1 MQRLFWSFIV
11 LCAFPLFLQGQNA
24 RLAQQYYNTGEYEKA
39 SVMYNQLFE
48 QFPNQD
54 FYFNRYIECLLA
66 LEEYKD
72 AEKSIRQ
79 QLRKNE
85 NNIQFYVTLG
95 NLYERQARLEDAEKE
110 YQKAIDK
117 LRPDRSSIIRLAQTF
132 QQLTKYDE
140 AIATYEK
147 GTKLL
152 KDDRSFAYY
161 LGDLYRRK
169 GDTPNMV
176 KYYLNSLDENPSRIT
191 TLESIF
197 QRYLTDEDFDLLQME
212 LYTRIQEDRQATYYV
227 ELLAWVFI
235 HRKDYRNALR
245 QVKALDKRL
254 KEPGGRV
261 FQLARTAYND
271 KDYTTA
277 ISGYEYVVD
286 EKGPNSPYYIEA
298 KRQLLRTR
306 REQIVEDF
314 NYLPEDL
321 VALEQE
327 YEAFLTEF
335 GRTAATARIQMEMA
349 ELEALYLNNIDK
361 AIQILMRTVAIPGLN
376 KNTQGEAKLS
386 LADYYLIQG
395 ERWESTLLYSQVDKT
410 FEEDPL
416 GHEARFRNAK
426 LSYYF
431 GDFEW
436 AQAQF
441 DILKASTSKLIA
453 NDALDLSVFIMDNLG
468 LDTTEASLMLYAE
481 ADLLAFQNRFD
492 EAYAKLDTLLDA
504 FPEHA
509 LQDDVLYAKA
519 QMLQKQR
526 DYVGAADL
534 LEKIIEKHPE
544 EIRADNALFQLA
556 ELNEI
561 HLGNSDRARDL
572 YEKLFL
578 EYSGSTFS
586 VQARKRFRRLRGDD
600 I

>member
-48 QFPNQD
+48 RFPNQD

-197 QRYLTDEDFDLLQME
+197 QRYLTDEDSTSCKWSSIPE
-212 LYTRIQEDRQATYYV
+212 SRKIGRQLITSSYWP
-227 ELLAWVFI
+227 WVFI

-277 ISGYEYVVD
+277 INGYEYVVD

-321 VALEQE
+321 LALEQE
-327 YEAFLTEF
+327 YEDFLTEF

-349 ELEALYLNNIDK
+349 ELEACTSTTLTRPSKYSC
-361 AIQILMRTVAIPGLN
+361 R
-376 KNTQGEAKLS
+376 LS
-386 LADYYLIQG
+386 P
-395 ERWESTLLYSQVDKT
+395 S
-410 FEEDPL
+410 
-416 GHEARFRNAK
+416 
-426 LSYYF
+426 
-431 GDFEW
+431 
-436 AQAQF
+436 
-441 DILKASTSKLIA
+441 
-453 NDALDLSVFIMDNLG
+453 LD
-468 LDTTEASLMLYAE
+468 
-481 ADLLAFQNRFD
+481 
-492 EAYAKLDTLLDA
+492 
-504 FPEHA
+504 
-509 LQDDVLYAKA
+509 
-519 QMLQKQR
+519 
-526 DYVGAADL
+526 
-534 LEKIIEKHPE
+534 
-544 EIRADNALFQLA
+544 
-556 ELNEI
+556 
-561 HLGNSDRARDL
+561 
-572 YEKLFL
+572 
-578 EYSGSTFS
+578 
-586 VQARKRFRRLRGDD
+586 
-600 I
+600 